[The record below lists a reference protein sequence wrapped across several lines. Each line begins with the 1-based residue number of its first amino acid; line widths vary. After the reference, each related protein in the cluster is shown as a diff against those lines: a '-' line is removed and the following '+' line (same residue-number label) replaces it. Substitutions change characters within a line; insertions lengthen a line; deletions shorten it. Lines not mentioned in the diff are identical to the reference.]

1 MEPYRFVTRRRN
13 ARLSFPFRGSLRAM
27 ISRMNLRLG
36 LALLVCIASTVD
48 SSSYFGSAVAQG
60 MRDRTRPRPRVDRP
74 ETLAETQ
81 AAEIT
86 LTVTP
91 VGEQLLQTWI
101 RTAGVI
107 DEARKVLRACVA
119 DEDAALI
126 RAGQRVRAFA
136 PESKAA
142 MSQARI
148 TNVVSRGDCFA
159 VEAAL
164 SGPVYGDATR
174 YVMEIIVDRGSRF
187 AVANAAIIE
196 RDGKQIVYEEIH
208 PGHYEPHEIRTGLKG
223 EIYTEVLDGIAK
235 GYRIIT
241 IGSFFIDAEYRLKM
255 TPGNGM
261 DAHQHH

>member
-1 MEPYRFVTRRRN
+1 
-13 ARLSFPFRGSLRAM
+13 M
-27 ISRMNLRLG
+27 ISRMSNVLRPAIFALICLAAG
-36 LALLVCIASTVD
+36 LD
-48 SSSYFGSAVAQG
+48 GSARFGASADAQG
-60 MRDRTRPRPRVDRP
+60 MRDRTRPRPRVDRAA
-74 ETLAETQ
+74 TVAELQ
-81 AAEIT
+81 ATEIK
-86 LTVTP
+86 LTVAP
-91 VGEQLLQTWI
+91 VGEQLLQTWV

-107 DEARKVLRACVA
+107 DEAHRVLRACVA
-119 DEDAALI
+119 DDDAALI
-126 RAGQRVRAFA
+126 VTGQRVRAFA
-136 PESKAA
+136 PETKAS
-142 MSQARI
+142 MTQARI
-148 TNVVSRGDCFA
+148 TSVVPRGDCVA
-159 VEAAL
+159 IEATL

-174 YVMEIIVDRGSRF
+174 YVLEIVVDRGSRF

-223 EIYTEVLDGIAK
+223 ETYTEVLDGIAE

>member
-1 MEPYRFVTRRRN
+1 MKP
-13 ARLSFPFRGSLRAM
+13 
-27 ISRMNLRLG
+27 
-36 LALLVCIASTVD
+36 
-48 SSSYFGSAVAQG
+48 
-60 MRDRTRPRPRVDRP
+60 
-74 ETLAETQ
+74 
-81 AAEIT
+81 
-86 LTVTP
+86 
-91 VGEQLLQTWI
+91 
-101 RTAGVI
+101 
-107 DEARKVLRACVA
+107 RKVLRACVA

-126 RAGQRVRAFA
+126 AAGQRVRAFT
-136 PESKAA
+136 PESKSS
-142 MSQARI
+142 MNQARV
-148 TNVVSRGDCFA
+148 TSVVPRDDCIA
-159 VEAAL
+159 IEATL

-208 PGHYEPHEIRTGLKG
+208 PGHYEPHEIRTGIKG
-223 EIYTEVLDGIAK
+223 ETYTEVLDGIAE

>member
-1 MEPYRFVTRRRN
+1 
-13 ARLSFPFRGSLRAM
+13 M
-27 ISRMNLRLG
+27 ISGMTKVLRPAIVV
-36 LALLVCIASTVD
+36 LACIAATLD
-48 SSSYFGSAVAQG
+48 GSAQSV
-60 MRDRTRPRPRVDRP
+60 RDHTRSRPRDQNATV
-74 ETLAETQ
+74 AETQ

-86 LTVTP
+86 LTVAA

-107 DEARKVLRACVA
+107 DDDHKTLRACVA
-119 DEDAALI
+119 GDDAELI
-126 RAGQRVRAFA
+126 LVGQLVRSFTT
-136 PESKAA
+136 ESKA
-142 MSQARI
+142 SINQARI
-148 TNVVSRGDCFA
+148 TSVVPREDCVA
-159 VEAAL
+159 IEATL
-164 SGPVYGDATR
+164 SGPAYGDATR

-223 EIYTEVLDGIAK
+223 ETYTEVLDGIAE

-261 DAHQHH
+261 DAHHHH

>member
-1 MEPYRFVTRRRN
+1 
-13 ARLSFPFRGSLRAM
+13 M
-27 ISRMNLRLG
+27 ISRMSNALRQAISV
-36 LALLVCIASTVD
+36 LALVAATV
-48 SSSYFGSAVAQG
+48 AVAQG
-60 MRDRTRPRPRVDRP
+60 VRDHTRSRPRDNNATV
-74 ETLAETQ
+74 AETQ

-86 LTVTP
+86 LTVAP
-91 VGEQLLQTWI
+91 VTKQLLQTWI

-107 DEARKVLRACVA
+107 DDAHKTLHACVA
-119 DEDAALI
+119 GDDAGLI
-126 RAGQRVRAFA
+126 MVGQLVRSFTT
-136 PESKAA
+136 ESKA
-142 MSQARI
+142 SINQARI
-148 TNVVSRGDCFA
+148 KSVVPRENCIA
-159 VEAAL
+159 IEAAL
-164 SGPVYGDATR
+164 SGPAYGDATR
-174 YVMEIIVDRGSRF
+174 YVMEIVIDRGSRF

-223 EIYTEVLDGIAK
+223 ETYTEVLDGIAE

>member
-1 MEPYRFVTRRRN
+1 
-13 ARLSFPFRGSLRAM
+13 M
-27 ISRMNLRLG
+27 ISRMTNVLRLAIAV
-36 LALLVCIASTVD
+36 LACTAPSLD
-48 SSSYFGSAVAQG
+48 SSFHVGTLATAQG
-60 MRDRTRPRPRVDRP
+60 VRDRTRPQPRDPAATV
-74 ETLAETQ
+74 AETQ

-86 LTVTP
+86 LTVAP

-107 DEARKVLRACVA
+107 DEARKTLRACVA
-119 DEDAALI
+119 DADAALI
-126 RAGQRVRAFA
+126 VAGQRVRTFA
-136 PESKAA
+136 PESK
-142 MSQARI
+142 SSINQARI
-148 TNVVSRGDCFA
+148 TSVVPRGDCVA
-159 VEAAL
+159 IEATL
-164 SGPVYGDATR
+164 SGPAYADATR

-223 EIYTEVLDGIAK
+223 ETYTEVLDGIAE
-235 GYRIIT
+235 GYQIIT

-261 DAHQHH
+261 DAHNHH

>member
-1 MEPYRFVTRRRN
+1 
-13 ARLSFPFRGSLRAM
+13 M
-27 ISRMNLRLG
+27 ISRMPNVLRLG
-36 LALLVCIASTVD
+36 AALLACIASIID
-48 SSSYFGSAVAQG
+48 GSSYFGSADAQG
-60 MRDRTRPRPRVDRP
+60 IRDRTRPRPRADRAAA
-74 ETLAETQ
+74 TVAEQQ

-86 LTVTP
+86 LTVAP

-126 RAGQRVRAFA
+126 VAGQRVRAFA
-136 PESKAA
+136 PETKAS

-148 TNVVSRGDCFA
+148 TSLAPRGDCIA
-159 VEAAL
+159 IEATL
-164 SGPVYGDATR
+164 SGPVYSDATR

-208 PGHYEPHEIRTGLKG
+208 PGHYEPHEIRTGIKG
-223 EIYTEVLDGIAK
+223 EIYTEVLDGIAE

-261 DAHQHH
+261 DAHHHH

>member
-1 MEPYRFVTRRRN
+1 MIRRMTN
-13 ARLSFPFRGSLRAM
+13 V
-27 ISRMNLRLG
+27 LRLAAVALACTAALLDSTSHFG
-36 LALLVCIASTVD
+36 TLAL
-48 SSSYFGSAVAQG
+48 AQG
-60 MRDRTRPRPRVDRP
+60 IRDRTRPQPRDPTATV
-74 ETLAETQ
+74 AETQ

-86 LTVTP
+86 LTVAP

-101 RTAGVI
+101 RAAGVI
-107 DEARKVLRACVA
+107 DEPRKILRACVA
-119 DEDAALI
+119 DADAALI
-126 RAGQRVRAFA
+126 VAGQRVRAFT
-136 PESKAA
+136 PESKA
-142 MSQARI
+142 SINQARI
-148 TNVVSRGDCFA
+148 TSVVLRGDCMA
-159 VEAAL
+159 IEATL
-164 SGPVYGDATR
+164 SGPAYGDATR

-208 PGHYEPHEIRTGLKG
+208 PGHYEPHEIRTGIKG
-223 EIYTEVLDGIAK
+223 ETYTEVLDGIAE